1 MNRKPKLNEF
11 PTDCWVK
18 ITIGTA
24 RYIGR
29 ALSHDRVQFIS
40 AIDEAGE
47 SATFSWPYICANAS
61 SVEIVP
67 FAKDSADACSD

>member
-1 MNRKPKLNEF
+1 MNHKPKLTEF

-40 AIDEAGE
+40 TIDEAGE
-47 SATFSWPYICANAS
+47 SATFSWPYICANATS
-61 SVEIVP
+61 IDILP
-67 FAKDSADACSD
+67 FVDEALDA